1 MKFTSK
7 QLQIA
12 AITVGVSIIL
22 FGIFRAIF
30 KFEMD
35 AKLESDI
42 ATYAMLG
49 GFALLIWSRKVRKEE
64 NRAAEDKSEI
74 EDAAETPEKLP

>member
-1 MKFTSK
+1 MKFTAK

-12 AITVGVSIIL
+12 AIVVGVSIIL
-22 FGIFRAIF
+22 FGLFRAIF

-35 AKLESDI
+35 SKLESDI

-64 NRAAEDKSEI
+64 NQAAEDKNKI